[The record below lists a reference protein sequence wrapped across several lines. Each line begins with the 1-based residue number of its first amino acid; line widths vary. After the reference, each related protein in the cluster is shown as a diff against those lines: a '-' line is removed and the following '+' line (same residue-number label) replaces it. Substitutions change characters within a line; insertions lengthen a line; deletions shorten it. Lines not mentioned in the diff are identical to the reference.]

1 MWSTRER
8 TWWALRM
15 GEEEN
20 QRSAENQLFS
30 DVSPSESVFKKI
42 LGILTYKPKQKNKN
56 KKLGDVLIEVG

>member
-1 MWSTRER
+1 
-8 TWWALRM
+8 M